1 MYMSSIIK
9 IREFFPTSDQ
19 IRFFVY
25 QFFEFYLRGKTI
37 SGNTSDGFSF
47 TTSVQFP
54 IVRGFLG
61 LVSAREKPIS
71 RQVVAYERFHL

>member
-54 IVRGFLG
+54 VVRGFFC

-71 RQVVAYERFHL
+71 CQVVAYERFHL

>member
-1 MYMSSIIK
+1 MSSIIK

-19 IRFFVY
+19 IHFFVY
-25 QFFEFYLRGKTI
+25 QFFEFYKRGKTI

-47 TTSVQFP
+47 TTSFQFP
-54 IVRGFLG
+54 IVRGFFC

-71 RQVVAYERFHL
+71 CQVVAYERFHL